1 MASFTPNRSTLFFFL
16 VILAAVF
23 VSAAGAAASGSEQ
36 GRVLEEDQNIRYRV
50 DDSELPNLYYE
61 ICMYAREHRPCRRVM
76 ATIPDLKFKLSG
88 QVELAELLSHVI
100 ANRTAEAKALA
111 DPLLA
116 AAEKKGGVLPKCLVF
131 CADSLDE
138 VSEVMSGLPKDID
151 VDRYPK
157 VQSFLRKKFE
167 SGAEPPPC
175 KRRCPDKT
183 CTADEATIADKFH
196 AIWALMDCAETL
208 GQYYVLPPP
217 PPPIR

>member
-1 MASFTPNRSTLFFFL
+1 MASFTPNRSTMFFFL
-16 VILAAVF
+16 VILATVF
-23 VSAAGAAASGSEQ
+23 VSAAGVAASDSEH

-50 DDSELPNLYYE
+50 DDSELPNVYYG
-61 ICMYAREHRPCRRVM
+61 ICMYAREQRPCRRVM

-116 AAEKKGGVLPKCLVF
+116 AAEEKGGKLPTCLVF
-131 CADSLDE
+131 CAESLDE
-138 VSEVMSGLPKDID
+138 VSEVMSGLPEDID
-151 VDRYPK
+151 VEKYPK
-157 VQSFLRKKFE
+157 VQSFLRKMFE
-167 SGAEPPPC
+167 SGADPPLC
-175 KRRCPDKT
+175 QRCCPDKT
-183 CTADEATIADKFH
+183 STADEAAVAEKFH

-217 PPPIR
+217 PPPKR